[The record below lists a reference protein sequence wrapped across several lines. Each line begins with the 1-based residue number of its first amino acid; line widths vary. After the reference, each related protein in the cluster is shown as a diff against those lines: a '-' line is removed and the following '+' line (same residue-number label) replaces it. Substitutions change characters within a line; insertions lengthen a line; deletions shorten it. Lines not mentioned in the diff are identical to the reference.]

1 MSVKILSEIRS
12 RIITKVKND
21 VPDFKDCAA
30 HFGRMTSEEVRRISA
45 YPPAMRAGIFGAIKS
60 GHLPSGQFVM
70 VPRFAIAI
78 ITREVDLLQAHDT
91 AMNLA
96 VKTKIA
102 ISNWMVG
109 QAHENVPYGP
119 VDALCGVGTPEDITI
134 DISADDSLDK
144 EGIAL
149 LAVLFTLPI
158 VMGESLAQQDGE
170 TQITIDGL
178 DTYADIELGD
188 GT

>member
-1 MSVKILSEIRS
+1 MTQMLLTQIRK
-12 RIITKVKND
+12 RIITKIKTD
-21 VPDFKDCAA
+21 VPEFMDCDA
-30 HFGRMTSEEVRRISA
+30 HFGRMTSKEVMRISS

-70 VPRFAIAI
+70 MPRFAIAI
-78 ITREVDLLQAHDT
+78 ITREADLLLAHDT
-91 AMNLA
+91 AMDLA

-109 QAHENVPYGP
+109 QAHEETPYGP
-119 VDALCGVGTPEDITI
+119 VDALGGVGTPEDITI

-144 EGIAL
+144 EGVAL

-158 VMGESLAQQDGE
+158 VMGENLAQQDGE
-170 TQITIDGL
+170 FEVAIDGL
-178 DTYADIELGD
+178 DTYQDIELAG
-188 GT
+188 